1 MNYIVAAFDAGATTT
16 RIVAREHRFGDVIK
30 PEQLASFS
38 TKTKHGT
45 NEYGLLCEEADKAL
59 WHLLNETPKSIR
71 KKVKVITVTS
81 HGASEIALDNRGE
94 AIFGIYCYD
103 TEIKDDDHDRFY
115 REFGSSDELFVE
127 TGTPEFPKGINSLQS
142 VYYIKRRFPREFK
155 RVKTLV
161 PLSSYIAYL
170 LTGRLFT
177 DSTHTRNHG
186 YIESVARRGFSSV
199 VYKMGIEKLF
209 PGFKRSFD
217 TYGVISEKIAK
228 KLGLPKDCIVVSC
241 GHDSSVTAVLAENM
255 ISTGTWIVNLSD
267 GREIH
272 LKPPLQRKGLLVNAD
287 IFGENLRTT
296 IARLGQMR
304 QRLIERY
311 KEQFKESLPL
321 DMPFESSDDI
331 AIGDT
336 IIPSD
341 MEGVGPYPSTLE
353 EVRIPAS
360 LRNPSR
366 FHHELAFS
374 IAIQEALSSII
385 ASDPKVT
392 PEVTL
397 GQLIKDG
404 YRAAPV
410 VIGGPFA
417 GNYRNEDGDDSGRPS
432 IFLEFFRRVY
442 PGEVKRLLLN
452 EPTSFSSDIL
462 GVSAFEGID
471 PRDIKNRIK
480 IPTEDVTWRGERK
493 GLLKNILLWEKKIK
507 KG

>member
-1 MNYIVAAFDAGATTT
+1 MNYIAAAFDAGATTT

-30 PEQLASFS
+30 PEQLVSFS
-38 TKTKHGT
+38 TKTKHRT

-59 WHLLNETPKSIR
+59 CRLLNELPMSIR
-71 KKVKVITVTS
+71 RKVKVITVTS
-81 HGASEIALDNRGE
+81 HGASEIALDAKGE
-94 AIFGIYCYD
+94 AVFGIYCYD
-103 TEIKDDDHDRFY
+103 TEIKDDDRLRFY

-155 RVKTLV
+155 KVKTLV

-186 YIESVARRGFSSV
+186 YIETVARRGFSSV

-217 TYGVISEKIAK
+217 TYGLISEKIADK
-228 KLGLPKDCIVVSC
+228 YGLPKDCIVVSC

-267 GREIH
+267 GREIL

-287 IFGENLRTT
+287 IFGENLRTM

-304 QRLIERY
+304 QRLIDRY
-311 KEQFKESLPL
+311 KEQFGEDVPL
-321 DMPFESSDDI
+321 DMPFESSEDMAAGDI
-331 AIGDT
+331 

-353 EVRIPAS
+353 EVRIPVS

-374 IAIQEALSSII
+374 IAVQEALSSIM
-385 ASDPKVT
+385 ASDPGLNSDG
-392 PEVTL
+392 TL
-397 GQLIKDG
+397 GQLLKRG

-417 GNYRNEDGDDSGRPS
+417 GNYRTQKGEDSGRPC
-432 IFLEFFRRVY
+432 IFMEFFRRVY

-462 GVSAFEGID
+462 GVSAFEGTD
-471 PRDIKNRIK
+471 PRDIRDRIK
-480 IPTEDVTWRGERK
+480 IPAEDVTWRGDRK
-493 GLLKNILLWEKKIK
+493 DLLNSILAWEKKIK